1 MLRRSNIILLWGL
14 IASVSGYFVL
24 NFYIKSISDRIALIS
39 FVFSLGAA
47 INGVLEQRK
56 IDNFKTLKETKDA
69 ILLEVDDLKK
79 YTLNQVKEIK
89 YESEKNDARHDN
101 TIILLTQQIDAIKIR
116 FEHHIEEASHL
127 YTTKELLK
135 LKEQIGY
142 IKAIV
147 NEQTKY
153 TDVHLRLLKL
163 EKMFKITK
171 DYSKVDSEQ
180 LSKEIQDT
188 L

>member
-1 MLRRSNIILLWGL
+1 MSMLRRGNLILLWGL

-47 INGVLEQRK
+47 VYGVLEQRK
-56 IDNFKTLKETKDA
+56 TENFKSLKETKDA
-69 ILLEVDDLKK
+69 ILLELDDLKK
-79 YTLNQVKEIK
+79 YTLSEVKEIK
-89 YESEKNDARHDN
+89 YESEKNDTRHDN
-101 TIILLTQQIDAIKIR
+101 SIILLTQQIDALKIR

-127 YTTKELLK
+127 YTTTELLK
-135 LKEQIGY
+135 LKEQIEY

-147 NEQTKY
+147 NVQTKY

-163 EKMFKITK
+163 EKMLKITK
-171 DYSKVDSEQ
+171 DYNKVDLD
-180 LSKEIQDT
+180 LSKEIQ
-188 L
+188 